1 MQVFVTVIR
10 ILNCSWRQIDPHFLH
25 NILIF
30 MSIPL
35 VCWWSDE
42 SKDLTWKRGMSKI
55 VSLKVM
61 QQKMSFAFT
70 FSILTTTSLQSDL
83 RVKAGHWGN
92 FPFTSFWARH
102 FSEIQ
107 PTKELGVIFLLLLN
121 GWECRAWSE
130 GELRVAAFTDFW
142 AILYV
147 AFSGP
152 ESYTKTTPQVSGRF
166 HLSSKSKKCP
176 FHTATQSANRFWSW
190 SCVQNHWTF
199 IIHHWQK

>member
-1 MQVFVTVIR
+1 
-10 ILNCSWRQIDPHFLH
+10 
-25 NILIF
+25 
-30 MSIPL
+30 MSIRL

-70 FSILTTTSLQSDL
+70 FRILTTTSSVWSSCKSGTL
-83 RVKAGHWGN
+83 REL
-92 FPFTSFWARH
+92 PFH
-102 FSEIQ
+102 VI
-107 PTKELGVIFLLLLN
+107 LGETLLWNSVIFLLLLN

-130 GELRVAAFTDFW
+130 SELRVAAFTDLW

-166 HLSSKSKKCP
+166 HLSFKGKKCP
-176 FHTATQSANRFWSW
+176 FHTATQSANRFWSR